1 MSVREKFNVL
11 YEIWYTSSF
20 VKSMWSLKLFRAA
33 AAAVKVC
40 LSISGL
46 WKIPGPLLRSYQR
59 DEVNVND

>member
-20 VKSMWSLKLFRAA
+20 VKSMWSLKLFCAA

-46 WKIPGPLLRSYQR
+46 WKITGPLLRSYQR